1 MMVARNDDELASE
14 LLALMQQVAALSEAE
29 AWEMKE
35 RLMKL
40 VGEQKIRPASW
51 VPDRKEQWDSVVKI
65 EDEAGQVLAFV
76 DRGGAQV
83 LEPVDSTDDVFL
95 SVEEEVAL
103 DFEAGEDELLNV
115 GRAAWVVAHE
125 AVDEHHLPVGELVSD
140 RHARE
145 VAEGKLGWQWAD
157 GVMEGLTEDKP
168 AVVAG
173 EGISIHEGVP
183 VVVSGQWSWAD
194 EAAVSREEQ
203 EQVPDVVEGAW
214 SAFGETGVTRGSTVP
229 VGTVAEDG
237 WDVAA
242 EREREQGFHLLIDR
256 QQGRESGVEWS

>member
-40 VGEQKIRPASW
+40 VGEQKIRQAFW

-65 EDEAGQVLAFV
+65 EGESGEVLAFV

-83 LEPVDSTDDVFL
+83 LEPVDGADDVFL
-95 SVEEEVAL
+95 SVEEEAGL
-103 DFEAGEDELLNV
+103 GFESGEDELLNV

-140 RHARE
+140 RQARE
-145 VAEGKLGWQWAD
+145 VAEGKLGWQWAGGRTD
-157 GVMEGLTEDKP
+157 GLDEDKP
-168 AVVAG
+168 VVVAG
-173 EGISIHEGVP
+173 EGVSIHEGVP

-237 WDVAA
+237 WDAAA
-242 EREREQGFHLLIDR
+242 EREREQSFHLLIDR
-256 QQGRESGVEWS
+256 QQEQATEVGWS